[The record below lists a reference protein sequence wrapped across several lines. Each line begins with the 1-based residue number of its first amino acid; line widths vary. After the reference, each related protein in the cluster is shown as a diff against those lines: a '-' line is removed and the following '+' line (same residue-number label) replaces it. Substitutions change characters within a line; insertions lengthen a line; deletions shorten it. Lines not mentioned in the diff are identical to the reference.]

1 MTKAELISE
10 VARKTGL
17 PRKDVGLVINA
28 VLEALKEAF
37 FRKERVELRGFGVF
51 MTKTRKPRVGRN
63 PRTKRSGYRQGRL
76 SSLSPQR
83 SSKRTCNPI

>member
-63 PRTKRSGYRQGRL
+63 PRTKEEVRIPSRTVVVFK
-76 SSLSPQR
+76 P
-83 SSKRTCNPI
+83 SKVIKENL